1 MKTCNP
7 RYAKQ
12 IPDLIWRATGARPAR
27 LIPIPTVPD
36 AIVYEAQLPV
46 GAVIIFK
53 AIDPE
58 GRDPDGI
65 GLEAWMCE
73 QVCALGVPAPQVLT
87 VDISHSLLPTP
98 YFVMEKAHGQPLNS
112 LPAAQQPA
120 VLRQIGAYLR
130 QIHSM
135 QVERFGWLDE
145 QHYRQYRAV
154 QGSHT
159 SWRAAVVK
167 DIAASLA
174 YFEATNVLEPWALR
188 AIERVRALA
197 DPMLQRVTDGRLLHG
212 DLGSLHVWVDP
223 EHSTVTSFVDFGER
237 SVGDPIWDIMRFE

>member
-1 MKTCNP
+1 MKYTGAMKTCNP

-65 GLEAWMCE
+65 GLEAWRCE

-87 VDISHSLLPTP
+87 VDISHGLLPTP
-98 YFVMEKAHGQPLNS
+98 YFLMEKAHGQPLNS

-130 QIHSM
+130 QI
-135 QVERFGWLDE
+135 
-145 QHYRQYRAV
+145 
-154 QGSHT
+154 
-159 SWRAAVVK
+159 
-167 DIAASLA
+167 
-174 YFEATNVLEPWALR
+174 
-188 AIERVRALA
+188 
-197 DPMLQRVTDGRLLHG
+197 
-212 DLGSLHVWVDP
+212 
-223 EHSTVTSFVDFGER
+223 
-237 SVGDPIWDIMRFE
+237 